1 MVPGGGFFFTLVT
14 ESCRPMLA
22 SADVIDVLLNLFRF
36 AFQSRP
42 FDSDAIVVMPDHVQS
57 GYASLT
63 RPTGLA
69 QVYAH

>member
-1 MVPGGGFFFTLVT
+1 
-14 ESCRPMLA
+14 MLA
-22 SADVIDVLLNLFRF
+22 SADVIDLLLNLFRF
-36 AFQSRP
+36 PFQSRP